1 MPPEKTVAFR
11 WSAYEHDHI
20 VRGGDWYWALGIVAV
35 SAAVTS
41 ILLDDFLFAIL
52 ILLAALV
59 LALASRT
66 PPETATF
73 EVSERGVRV
82 NSTLHRYDEI
92 ISFWVEDELKGRP
105 LLLIDTTKFL
115 APNLI
120 IPIEHVDPHLV
131 RGYLKERAE
140 EVPMKEPVSHKIL
153 EFFGL

>member
-140 EVPMKEPVSHKIL
+140 E
-153 EFFGL
+153 